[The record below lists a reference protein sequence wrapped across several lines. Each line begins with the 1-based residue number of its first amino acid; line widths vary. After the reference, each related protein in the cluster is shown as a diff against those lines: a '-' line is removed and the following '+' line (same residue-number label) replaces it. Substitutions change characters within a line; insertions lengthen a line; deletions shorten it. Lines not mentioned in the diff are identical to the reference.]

1 MADEALRVSE
11 LLDAYRRG
19 DDSALEKLVPLVYDD
34 LRLLARRQRR
44 RLPAGETLNTTAL
57 VHEVYLKLRG
67 NAGPGWQD
75 RAHFLAVASRAMR
88 QILVDYARRRGAG
101 KRGAGAAV
109 LPLDERD
116 AAVARDADRILALD
130 EALEGLGRLD
140 PRLPRIVECR
150 FFGGLT
156 EEETAQA
163 LGVST
168 RTVQRDWLR
177 ARAWLREEDA
187 GLWRLDGSEGS
198 AG

>member
-1 MADEALRVSE
+1 
-11 LLDAYRRG
+11 
-19 DDSALEKLVPLVYDD
+19 
-34 LRLLARRQRR
+34 
-44 RLPAGETLNTTAL
+44 
-57 VHEVYLKLRG
+57 
-67 NAGPGWQD
+67 
-75 RAHFLAVASRAMR
+75 MR

-101 KRGAGAAV
+101 KRGGGAAV
-109 LPLDERD
+109 LPFDERD

-156 EEETAQA
+156 DEETAEA

-177 ARAWLREEDA
+177 ARAWLREEEA
-187 GLWRLDGSEGS
+187 GSGGDDGSEGS
-198 AG
+198 GG